1 MNDAIMLRIENR
13 ASIDRMSDDEA
24 GALLKALLAH
34 ADGEEVNDEDLP
46 AKASVLYPLIANQI
60 DRANEKYEAV
70 CRRRSAAAARREE
83 QKRQE
88 RTDTTIVQTVPQ
100 TDKENTIADNPN
112 PNPNPNKRE
121 DTSCLR
127 EKPAKARFVPPTVEE
142 VQAYVLEKGYH
153 VDAERFVDFYQ
164 AKNWMIGKNKMVD
177 WKAAVR
183 NWAKEHK
190 DQKPPN
196 ITQVSPKRNPKIQA
210 AYGFSTE
217 RSPDDVDYNR
227 LAWEKMWQEG

>member
-46 AKASVLYPLIANQI
+46 AKASGLYPLIANQI
-60 DRANEKYEAV
+60 DEHKINEVKWLN
-70 CRRRSAAAARREE
+70 
-83 QKRQE
+83 
-88 RTDTTIVQTVPQ
+88 PH
-100 TDKENTIADNPN
+100 PN
-112 PNPNPNKRE
+112 PNPNAKKRKA
-121 DTSCLR
+121 TSCLR
-127 EKPAKARFVPPTVEE
+127 ERPAKERFVPPTVED
-142 VQAYVLEKGYH
+142 VQTYIQEKEYH

-183 NWAKEHK
+183 NWAKEHRG
-190 DQKPPN
+190 QKPPN
-196 ITQVSPKRNPKIQA
+196 ITQVSPQRNPRIQA